1 MTDYSFATVEEFIEE
16 VARPEIERQLD
27 ELIATLPNP
36 RARQALA
43 AQRKEIAERLVD
55 QSKIRN
61 LEHRLADA
69 EARLTPRMP
78 GDALH

>member
-36 RARQALA
+36 VLA
-43 AQRKEIAERLVD
+43 KRL
-55 QSKIRN
+55 
-61 LEHRLADA
+61 RLSAKRSPSA
-69 EARLTPRMP
+69 
-78 GDALH
+78 